1 MTRASF
7 LAISFAAGTILSAG
21 AGHAQQKQV
30 VTFGHTGEVTYEP
43 FLYALKTGKVTS
55 PTVEVKPL
63 GASIPALLQAMGTR
77 QYDLVENTVLGVPTA
92 LERGLDIVVV
102 TSAGIIRN
110 GRYLM
115 VKKDS
120 SIQTPGDLK
129 GKVVGMTA
137 LASTASAHLRFV
149 LAKKYQ
155 INVALQNGSYEWV
168 DLPLA
173 TLPAAL
179 LRDQISGAYM
189 FHTAA
194 LKSLQAGE
202 FRSIVDMPKEY
213 RELFGADPITSVV
226 LSYKSVVAERADAIR
241 EAVRLL
247 QASANWARTHSDE
260 VYAAVGKENN
270 VDPKDLKVLAQDWYE
285 VNFNFG
291 PAERKMVQTVWTV
304 GQELGLLKSSP
315 KLDDIVWQ

>member
-1 MTRASF
+1 MVRASF
-7 LAISFAAGTILSAG
+7 LTIAFAATILASG
-21 AGHAQQKQV
+21 AVQAQQKQV

-43 FLYALKTGKVTS
+43 FLYALKTGKVSS
-55 PTVEVKPL
+55 PAVEVKPL
-63 GASIPALLQAMGTR
+63 GASIPALLQAMGTK

-102 TSAGIIRN
+102 TSGGIIRN

-115 VKKDS
+115 VKKDAAFKS
-120 SIQTPGDLK
+120 PEELK

-137 LASTASAHLRFV
+137 LASTAAAHLRFV
-149 LAKKYQ
+149 LAKKYHL
-155 INVALQNGSYEWV
+155 NVALENGSYQWV
-168 DLPLA
+168 DLPLM
-173 TLPAAL
+173 TLPTAL
-179 LRDQISGAYM
+179 LRDQISGAFM

-194 LKSLQAGE
+194 LKSVQSGD
-202 FRSIVDMPKEY
+202 FRTILDMPKEY

-226 LSYKSVVAERADAIR
+226 LSYKSVVAERAEAIR

-247 QASANWARTHSDE
+247 QASAQYTRAHSDE
-260 VYAAVGKENN
+260 VYAAVGKDNN

-291 PAERKMVQTVWTV
+291 PAEKKMVQTVWTV

-315 KLDDIVWQ
+315 KLDDIVWK